1 MDKSTRLN
9 QMLETLAPAAHACL
23 SSLGRAAAYPEGIPA
38 QSAEARGCA
47 LNATVGQ
54 VTDGRGKPLALH
66 ALRRHVTGL
75 DPVKAFLY
83 GAQGGD
89 RELRHA
95 WDRWIGE
102 EGGDTPRSLP
112 LVTVGLTH
120 GLSLASELFV
130 EPGSDVLLPDPCWGN
145 YLQLFGLRRGAKLG
159 RYQVYGPDGGFDV
172 ASLRDELAARAG
184 RPTTVVLNLP
194 GNPTGYSPTHEE
206 AARIVDV
213 LVEAEGPL
221 VVVLDDAYHTMVYE
235 DGVLT
240 ESLFWQLT
248 RRADPARLLPVKVDG
263 ATKELFFFGGR
274 VGFLTFGVSG
284 DAADVLEDKAR
295 CIVRAS
301 VSAMPGPSAAMLLGA
316 LQDHTLKGQIAGVHA
331 ELAARFRVLR
341 ASLEQV
347 RSDRLRP
354 YPANGGCFM
363 LVGLPDDLE
372 AHEARRRLIREH
384 STGLVAIPPI
394 NALRIA
400 FCSLSAQDIPEL
412 VARLAAV
419 VR

>member
-1 MDKSTRLN
+1 MDKLSRLN
-9 QMLETLAPAAHACL
+9 DTLEQSVPAAWACL
-23 SSLGRAAAYPEGIPA
+23 SSLGRAACYPEGIPA
-38 QSAEARGCA
+38 QSAEARGCS
-47 LNATVGQ
+47 LNATVGE
-54 VTDGRGKPLALH
+54 VTDGRGNPLALH

-75 DPVKAFLY
+75 DPAKAFLY
-83 GAQGGD
+83 GPQGGD
-89 RELRHA
+89 RDLRHA
-95 WDRWIGE
+95 WNRWIGR

-120 GLSLASELFV
+120 ALSLASELFV
-130 EPGSDVLLPDPCWGN
+130 EPGTDVLVPDPCWGN
-145 YLQLFGLRRGAKLG
+145 YLHLFGLRRGAKVG
-159 RYQVYGPDGGFDV
+159 RYRVFDEQGGFDV
-172 ASLRDELAARAG
+172 ASLEHALADRAG

-194 GNPTGYSPTHEE
+194 GNPTGYSPTLAE

-213 LVEAEGPL
+213 LVAAEGPL
-221 VVVLDDAYHTMVYE
+221 VVLLDDAYHTMIYE
-235 DGVLT
+235 DGVLRD
-240 ESLFWQLT
+240 SLFWELV
-248 RRADPARLLPVKVDG
+248 RRGNPARLLPVKIDG

-274 VGFLTFGVSG
+274 VGFLTVGCDG
-284 DAADVLEDKAR
+284 AAANALEDKAR
-295 CIVRAS
+295 CLVRAS

-316 LQDHTLKGQIAGVHA
+316 LQDATLEGQIAGVHA

-347 RSDRLRP
+347 RSERLRP

-363 LVGLPDDLE
+363 LVGLPDDLS
-372 AHEARRRLIREH
+372 AHDVRRRLIREH

-400 FCSLSAQDIPEL
+400 FCSLSARDIPEL